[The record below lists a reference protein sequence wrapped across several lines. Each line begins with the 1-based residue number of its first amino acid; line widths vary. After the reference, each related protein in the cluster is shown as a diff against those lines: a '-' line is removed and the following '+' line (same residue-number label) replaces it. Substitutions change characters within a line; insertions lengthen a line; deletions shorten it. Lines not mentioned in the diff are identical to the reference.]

1 MNPHSKSTAL
11 ILGVSLIL
19 GLSILGWQLGSAAID
34 FKSFERTVKVKGLA
48 EKELAADIVI
58 WPIRFSIADNDLDN
72 LYQTLD
78 GNTRK
83 VIRFLEESGIPDKE
97 ISISSPLIT
106 DKLAQQYGQNRAQF
120 RYAASQTVTVYSQDI
135 SLVRKLQ
142 SRMSELGRQGI
153 VISGDNYESRTE
165 YLFTRLNEIKPEMI
179 EEATENAREV
189 AEKFARDSDSRLG
202 KIKSASQ
209 GQFSISSRDKNT
221 PHIKKIR
228 VVSTIT
234 YYLSD

>member
-34 FKSFERTVKVKGLA
+34 VKSFERTVKVKGLA

-83 VIRFLEESGIPDKE
+83 VVRFLEESGIPDKE

-106 DKLAQQYGQNRAQF
+106 DKLAQQYGQNRVQF
-120 RYAASQTVTVYSQDI
+120 RYAASQTVTVYSQNI

-142 SRMSELGRQGI
+142 SRMSEL
-153 VISGDNYESRTE
+153 
-165 YLFTRLNEIKPEMI
+165 
-179 EEATENAREV
+179 
-189 AEKFARDSDSRLG
+189 
-202 KIKSASQ
+202 
-209 GQFSISSRDKNT
+209 
-221 PHIKKIR
+221 
-228 VVSTIT
+228 
-234 YYLSD
+234 